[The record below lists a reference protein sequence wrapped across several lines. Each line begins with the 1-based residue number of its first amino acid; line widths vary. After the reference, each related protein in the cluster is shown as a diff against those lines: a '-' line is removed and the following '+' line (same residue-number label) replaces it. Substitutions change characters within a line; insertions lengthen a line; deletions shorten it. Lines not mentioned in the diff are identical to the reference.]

1 MSTFIYSEARHPLV
15 FIFPGQGSQHI
26 GMVQELASQHAVVRA
41 TMQEADDIL
50 GFSLSRLCY
59 EGPGPELISTI
70 NAQPALLAGSVAA
83 LRALQSELGEL
94 PRPLLFAG
102 HSLGE
107 YSALVAANSID
118 FADGLRLVR
127 ERGRLMA
134 EAGEKANGKMA
145 AVLGLEE
152 ETVAQICVEVMADSS
167 GLVQI
172 ANDNCPGQLVISG
185 DQIGMDRAMDALQKA
200 GARRVV
206 PLEVSIAAHS
216 PLMAPVAAQLRTAI
230 EATPIRSPVAP
241 LIANTTTQLLTEP
254 AKIAA
259 ELTAQ
264 LTGSVLWTG
273 SMQRA
278 LEEGAT
284 LFAEFGPGNVLT
296 GLMKRIGR
304 DSERFSVAD
313 PVGVEAIVGRLREEG
328 GMGIGD

>member
-1 MSTFIYSEARHPLV
+1 MSTFIYGEARDPLV
-15 FIFPGQGSQHI
+15 FIFPGQGSQHV
-26 GMVQELASQHAVVRA
+26 GMVQELAAHYPVVRE
-41 TMQEADDIL
+41 TMQEADEIL
-50 GFSLSRLCY
+50 GFGLSKLCY
-59 EGPGPELISTI
+59 EGPGPELTSTI

-94 PRPLLFAG
+94 PRPLFFAG

-134 EAGEKANGKMA
+134 EAGDKANGKMA

-152 ETVAQICVEVMADSS
+152 ATVAQICAEAAAESG
-167 GLVQI
+167 GLVQV

-185 DQIGMDRAMDALQKA
+185 DLVGMEVAMAALQKA
-200 GARRVV
+200 GARKVV
-206 PLEVSIAAHS
+206 GLEVSIAAHS
-216 PLMAPVAAQLRTAI
+216 PLMAPVAEEFRKAI
-230 EATPIRSPVAP
+230 DATPIRPPIAP
-241 LIANTTTQLLTEP
+241 LIANTSTQLLREP
-254 AKIAA
+254 AEIAS
-259 ELTAQ
+259 ELAAQ

-278 LEEGAT
+278 MGEGAT
-284 LFAEFGPGNVLT
+284 LFAEFGPGNVLS
-296 GLMKRIGR
+296 GLMKRISR

-313 PVGVEAIVGRLREEG
+313 PVGVEAISRRFRGNG
-328 GMGIGD
+328 

>member
-1 MSTFIYSEARHPLV
+1 MYTFIYYEPQYPLV

-26 GMVQELASQHAVVRA
+26 GMVKELAAQYAVVRE

-50 GFSLSRLCY
+50 GFGLSQLCY
-59 EGPGPELISTI
+59 EGPGPELTSTI
-70 NAQPALLAGSVAA
+70 NAQPALLAGSIAA
-83 LRALQSELGEL
+83 LRALQSELGKL
-94 PRPLLFAG
+94 PQPMLFAG

-145 AVLGLEE
+145 AILGLEE
-152 ETVAQICVEVMADSS
+152 ETVAQICAEVMAESG

-185 DQIGMDRAMDALQKA
+185 DQMGMERAMDALQKA

-216 PLMAPVAAQLRTAI
+216 PLMAPIATQLRTAI
-230 EATPIRSPVAP
+230 EATPVRPPVAP
-241 LIANTTTQLLTEP
+241 LIANTTTHLLTDP
-254 AKIAA
+254 AEIAA

-278 LEEGAT
+278 LAEGAT
-284 LFAEFGPGNVLT
+284 IFAEFGPGNVLT

-304 DSERFSVAD
+304 DTERFSVAD
-313 PVGVEAIVGRLREEG
+313 PVGVESIAGRFRRG
-328 GMGIGD
+328 

>member
-1 MSTFIYSEARHPLV
+1 MI
-15 FIFPGQGSQHI
+15 
-26 GMVQELASQHAVVRA
+26 QELATNYAVVRE
-41 TMQEADDIL
+41 TMQEADDVL
-50 GFSLSRLCY
+50 GFELSRLCY
-59 EGPGPELISTI
+59 EGSGPALTSTI

-94 PRPLLFAG
+94 PRPLFFAG

-107 YSALVAANSID
+107 YSALVAANSIGY
-118 FADGLRLVR
+118 ADGLRLVR

-134 EAGEKANGKMA
+134 EAGEQANGKMA

-152 ETVAQICVEVMADSS
+152 EIVARICAEAAAESG

-185 DQIGMDRAMDALQKA
+185 DQAGMDLAMAALQKA
-200 GARRVV
+200 GARKVV

-216 PLMAPVAAQLRTAI
+216 PLMAPVADRLRTAI
-230 EATPIRSPVAP
+230 DATPIRPPAAP
-241 LIANTTTQLLTEP
+241 LIANTTTQILTEP
-254 AKIAA
+254 AEIAA

-278 LEEGAT
+278 LDEGTT

-313 PVGVEAIVGRLREEG
+313 AVGVETIAGRFRE
-328 GMGIGD
+328 IG